1 MLAVWLLAE
10 ALPESVPGWVWAAAS
25 ALGGVAGT
33 VLSGKVVVPTFSYA
47 REVARADRLEA
58 SLADNYVP
66 KVQYDQEK
74 LRADRLEA
82 EVRDLN
88 ASIRGDVMHALV
100 KNTDLVE
107 RQSEELVRLKARR
120 SAS

>member
-1 MLAVWLLAE
+1 VLGQLAA
-10 ALPESVPGWVWAAAS
+10 AVPDGIPPWVYAVAAAAAS
-25 ALGGVAGT
+25 ALVT
-33 VLSGKVVVPTFSYA
+33 ILSGKVVVPTFSYA
-47 REVARADRLEA
+47 REVAKVDRLELSIA
-58 SLADNYVP
+58 NDYVP
-66 KVQYDQEK
+66 KVQFEQEK

-120 SAS
+120 SNS

>member
-1 MLAVWLLAE
+1 MLGQLASAVPDVIPA
-10 ALPESVPGWVWAAAS
+10 WVYAVAAAAAS
-25 ALGGVAGT
+25 ALVT
-33 VLSGKVVVPTFSYA
+33 ILSGKVVVPSFAYA
-47 REVARADRLEA
+47 REVARADRLET
-58 SLADNYVP
+58 SITADYVP
-66 KVQYDQEK
+66 KVQYEQEK

-82 EVRDLN
+82 EVRELN

>member
-1 MLAVWLLAE
+1 VLGQLASTVPEGIPAWLYA
-10 ALPESVPGWVWAAAS
+10 AAAAAAS
-25 ALGGVAGT
+25 ALVT
-33 VLSGKVVVPTFSYA
+33 ILSGKVVVPTFSYA

-58 SLADNYVP
+58 SMAADYVP
-66 KVQYDQEK
+66 RVQYDQEK

-82 EVRDLN
+82 EVRELN

-107 RQSEELVRLKARR
+107 RQSEELVKLKARR
-120 SAS
+120 AS